1 MKENYIKDAI
11 DEISGEKLEKI
22 LDQMNKC
29 ICKIEGKETGT
40 GFFCKIEDCEE
51 KIIPVLITSNQIIDN
66 NFLEEN
72 NQINITING
81 INKAINIDKDTK
93 IYSSDKDLYDITI
106 LRIKENLI
114 NNFLELDSNIEED
127 NSINLYKNE
136 SIYILHYPEGKNKSS
151 ASFGYGIEKYNDY
164 YIKHLCKIKTFTPG
178 APILN
183 LKNNKVI
190 GIHKGYIKKKDIN
203 DSFNLGTFIKYPL
216 KEYNYIEMSK
226 KINVNS
232 PLIDNIINAHFGNVI
247 LDNDPY
253 LSEND
258 LYNMD
263 NNNNTMNNNI
273 MNNSSNSIN
282 IMNNPNN
289 NIYMANIPYFN
300 MMNNNNNNTNMMN
313 NMNNINIYY
322 VNNPN
327 INLINSPTNINSM
340 NNLNIYNMNYPNV
353 NMLKNNFNNN
363 NEIRMKLKINKED
376 INKKIYFLDNTY
388 DLQHTEFQLS
398 YKNLKELNNLNIK
411 IYINNINC
419 DFQRYFIP
427 IYEGIY
433 SIKIKFAKSI
443 TDCSYM
449 FNECGNIIELDLSS
463 FDTKNVTNM
472 SYMFNGCNNLY
483 NINLSSFNTIFV
495 RDMNHMFAGCRNLN
509 MLNLSSFNTLNV
521 TIFSN
526 MFDNCENL
534 INIDLSSFHIQ
545 NKAILEPMF
554 QSCNNLKK
562 IKINKESEKKIK
574 FELSRYFLNPE
585 IIYS

>member
-81 INKAINIDKDTK
+81 INKTINIDKDTK

-151 ASFGYGIEKYNDY
+151 VSFGYGIEKYNDY

-183 LKNNKVI
+183 LNNNKVI
-190 GIHKGYIKKKDIN
+190 GIHKEYIKKKDIN

-226 KINVNS
+226 KIDIDK
-232 PLIDNIINAHFGNVI
+232 PLIDNMINNHFGNVI
-247 LDNDPY
+247 LDNDSY
-253 LSEND
+253 LFEND
-258 LYNMD
+258 LYNLD
-263 NNNNTMNNNI
+263 NQYNTNQFNINNNTINNNI

-289 NIYMANIPYFN
+289 NVYMANIPYFN
-300 MMNNNNNNTNMMN
+300 MMNNNNTTN
-313 NMNNINIYY
+313 NMNNINLYF
-322 VNNPN
+322 VNNPS
-327 INLINSPTNINSM
+327 INLINSPSNINSM
-340 NNLNIYNMNYPNV
+340 NNMNIYDNNYPNV
-353 NMLKNNFNNN
+353 NMITNNFNNN
-363 NEIRMKLKINKED
+363 NEIKMKLKINKED
-376 INKKIYFLDNTY
+376 IKKEIYFLDNTS
-388 DLQHTEFQLS
+388 DEFQHTGFPLS
-398 YKNLKELNNLNIK
+398 YRNLKELNNLNIK
-411 IYINNINC
+411 LYIDNISC

-483 NINLSSFNTIFV
+483 NINLSSFNT
-495 RDMNHMFAGCRNLN
+495 
-509 MLNLSSFNTLNV
+509 LNV

-562 IKINKESEKKIK
+562 IKINKEYEKRIK
-574 FELSRYFLNPE
+574 FELRRYFLNPE